1 MMLARPSTTCRSSK
15 KRAGTDVATPE
26 SKVKKH
32 IHALLRAHGAYAV
45 NYIGGVSANNG
56 TPDILAC
63 LDGRFIGIEA
73 KAGKNKPTDLQTINL
88 KRIDEAGGLALV
100 INETC
105 FVTLELMLRDPQ
117 SARSNYHLFARPLAE
132 SDAGAGAPVKRQP
145 KET

>member
-1 MMLARPSTTCRSSK
+1 M
-15 KRAGTDVATPE
+15 ATPE

-63 LDGRFIGIEA
+63 LNGRFIGIEA
-73 KAGKNKPTDLQTINL
+73 KAGKNKPTDLQTLNL

-105 FVTLELMLRDPQ
+105 FVTLELMLRDPIQ
-117 SARSNYHLFARPLAE
+117 ARSYYHLFARPLAE
-132 SDAGAGAPVKRQP
+132 DDDGTGTPTKRKP
-145 KET
+145 KEA

>member
-1 MMLARPSTTCRSSK
+1 M
-15 KRAGTDVATPE
+15 ATPE
-26 SKVKKH
+26 SKVKAK

-63 LDGRFIGIEA
+63 LHGRFIGIEA
-73 KAGKNKPTDLQTINL
+73 KAGKNKPTDLQTLNL

-105 FVTLELMLRDPQ
+105 FVTLELMLRDPIQ
-117 SARSNYHLFARPLAE
+117 ARSNYHLFARPLTE
-132 SDAGAGAPVKRQP
+132 DDDGTGTPVKRKP
-145 KET
+145 KEA